1 MKNINIKNT
10 EAKEFIKE
18 SVRTIVELIGVN
30 FFVVL
35 IYNLTKIMIVKKIGS
50 NPLDTLICAVTA
62 LFLYELYK
70 KHLRPNN

>member
-18 SVRTIVELIGVN
+18 FVRTIVELIDIN

-35 IYNLTKIMIVKKIGS
+35 IYNLTKIMIVKKNGS
-50 NPLDTLICAVTA
+50 NPLETLICAVTA

>member
-18 SVRTIVELIGVN
+18 FVRTIVELIGIN

-35 IYNLTKIMIVKKIGS
+35 IYNLTKIMIVKKMV
-50 NPLDTLICAVTA
+50 LT
-62 LFLYELYK
+62 
-70 KHLRPNN
+70 H